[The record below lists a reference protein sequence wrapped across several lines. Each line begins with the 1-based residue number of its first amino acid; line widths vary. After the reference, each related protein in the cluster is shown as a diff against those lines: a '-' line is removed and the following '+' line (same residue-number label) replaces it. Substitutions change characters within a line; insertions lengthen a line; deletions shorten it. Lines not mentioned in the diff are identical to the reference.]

1 MNVEILETGYKCI
14 DSGFYLIKEDTGQ
27 FYVHIATWKPFDKA
41 VEEAKKLARKIKGQY
56 IVARKKN
63 GSGDIYKAVESS
75 Y

>member
-56 IVARKKN
+56 IVTRKIN
-63 GSGDIYKAVESS
+63 GSGDIYKALERS